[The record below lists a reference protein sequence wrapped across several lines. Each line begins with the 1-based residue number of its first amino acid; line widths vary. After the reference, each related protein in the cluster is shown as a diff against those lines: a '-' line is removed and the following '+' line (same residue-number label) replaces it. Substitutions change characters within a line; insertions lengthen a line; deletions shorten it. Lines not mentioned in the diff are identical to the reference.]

1 MEAATARAR
10 LEQMLADLEESARV
24 LQRSGGGDT
33 GELTSVDQHPA
44 DSGTN
49 LADADREE
57 ASLEIL
63 HAQAERVREALARVD
78 AGTYGRCVDCGSEL
92 PDERL
97 EARPDAARCVNCQ
110 QRAEAGAR

>member
-1 MEAATARAR
+1 VEAAVARAR
-10 LEQMLADLEESARV
+10 LEQMLAELEESARV
-24 LQRSGGGDT
+24 LQRGGGDT
-33 GELTSVDQHPA
+33 GELTSIDQHPA

-57 ASLEIL
+57 ASIEIL
-63 HAQAERVREALARVD
+63 HAQQERVRDAIARVD

-110 QRAEAGAR
+110 QKADAGR

>member
-1 MEAATARAR
+1 MEAAVARAR
-10 LEQMLADLEESARV
+10 LEQMLAELEESARV
-24 LQRSGGGDT
+24 LQRSGDT
-33 GELTSVDQHPA
+33 GEPTSVDQHPA
-44 DSGTN
+44 DSGAN

-57 ASLEIL
+57 ASIEIL
-63 HAQAERVREALARVD
+63 HAQQERVRDALDRVD

-110 QRAEAGAR
+110 QKFDAVR

>member
-1 MEAATARAR
+1 
-10 LEQMLADLEESARV
+10 MLAELEESARV
-24 LQRSGGGDT
+24 LQRGGGDT
-33 GELTSVDQHPA
+33 GETTSIDQHPA
-44 DSGTN
+44 DSGAN

-57 ASLEIL
+57 ASIEIL
-63 HAQAERVREALARVD
+63 HAQQERVREALARVD

-110 QRAEAGAR
+110 QRAESNR